1 MLRILRLIRFLAP
14 SAATFLT
21 GTGAFFLVDVWI
33 GRMETP
39 DNIADWALFKS
50 LVFPLSTLVLLGI
63 DQAVVREPSKFP
75 LYARKAVLAMTVLA
89 GVAALLSW
97 AAGAYHN
104 ALYIFAGTLLLSVST
119 LYFGIFRANLLFNL
133 AHVAR
138 DGWKPLL
145 LLMIVV
151 AHFHADFDAPLLLIA
166 ACGLT
171 TIICV
176 WAWSRRSVTDI
187 VERHD
192 DISDFRSALSVS
204 WPFCLAAFSL
214 AIASYGEVLLLKI
227 FSAEAEISGYFR
239 AIVLFSYPAMILNT
253 YLVTFLGS
261 FIRQRAG
268 DSARYFAKLGI
279 YLVPLMVLVPGGAIL
294 AGYSLQRI
302 VFPGHE
308 TPLFLA
314 ALLSGTAGVRFG
326 YTIIT
331 SFVGALGSKREIRVV
346 SLLYFLL
353 ALLTPAICLPIYLV
367 SENILFAVAATAM
380 LHWLLRGLI
389 GLRLTMRL
397 ARHALSEA

>member
-1 MLRILRLIRFLAP
+1 MFLI
-14 SAATFLT
+14 
-21 GTGAFFLVDVWI
+21 GTGSFFLVDVWI

-50 LVFPLSTLVLLGI
+50 LVFPLVTLALLGI

-75 LYARKAVLAMTVLA
+75 LYARKAVLAMTALA

-97 AAGAYHN
+97 GAGAYHN

-119 LYFGIFRANLLFNL
+119 LYFGMFRANLLFNL

-145 LLMIVV
+145 LLMVVV
-151 AHFHADFDAPLLLIA
+151 AHFHTGFDAPLLLIA

-171 TIICV
+171 AIICV
-176 WAWSRRSVTDI
+176 WAWSRRKVTGI

-192 DISDFRSALSVS
+192 DISGFGSALSVS

-214 AIASYGEVLLLKI
+214 SIASYGEILLLKI
-227 FSAEAEISGYFR
+227 FDAEAEISGYFR
-239 AIVLFSYPAMILNT
+239 AIILFSYPAMFMNT
-253 YLVTFLGS
+253 YLATFLGS
-261 FIRQRAG
+261 FVRQHAG
-268 DSARYFAKLGI
+268 ESARYFAKFGI
-279 YLVPLMVLVPGGAIL
+279 YLLPLMILVPAGALLI
-294 AGYSLQRI
+294 GYFLQGI
-302 VFPGHE
+302 VFPDHE

-314 ALLSGTAGVRFG
+314 ALLSGTAGVRFC
-326 YTIIT
+326 YTFIT
-331 SFVGALGSKREIRVV
+331 SFVGTLGRKQEIRIVL
-346 SLLYFLL
+346 LLYFLL
-353 ALLTPAICLPIYLV
+353 ALLTPAVCLPIYLV

-389 GLRLTMRL
+389 GLRLTVRL
-397 ARHALSEA
+397 ARRTLTEA